1 MKFKLSHARFHYVL
15 RQRTLFIT
23 LCFGLVGVTLLQTII
38 LFFKEERVVI
48 VPTDFKQGFWVE
60 GNQVSPSY
68 LEEMA
73 LFMSSLCLNLS
84 PATIAYQRDVL
95 LRHTHPSAYGTLKQ
109 HFMDTE
115 KRLQKDRISMIFRP
129 LKARVS
135 TSNMGVYLTGDLI
148 TWVGQKQVTQARE
161 TYRLRFH
168 RVRGQL
174 QLLSFKFLSG
184 ETL

>member
-1 MKFKLSHARFHYVL
+1 MKFRLSQGRFHHVV
-15 RQRTLFIT
+15 RQRTLLVT
-23 LCFGLVGVTLLQTII
+23 LCFGLLGLTLLQTII
-38 LFFKEERVVI
+38 LFFKDERVVI
-48 VPTDFKQGFWVE
+48 VPTDFRQGFWVE

-73 LFMSSLCLNLS
+73 VFMSGLCLNLS

-135 TSNMGVYLTGDLI
+135 TSNMGVDLTGDLI

-161 TYRLRFH
+161 TYRLTFH